1 MKFSYRIADSQEIE
15 IAFQLLKHAANRL
28 KLKGVNQWQY
38 WLNPIPEKIKW
49 IEDGFENN
57 EFNFILDGESI
68 IGMFRLLDKDE
79 LYWGVKDDCSNY
91 LHSLV
96 IIDDYVGLNIGR
108 DILIQVI
115 ENSKKQGVSFF
126 RLDCNASNP
135 KLCRFYENIG
145 FKKVGEV
152 DMPHSLNNLY
162 QIEF

>member
-1 MKFSYRIADSQEIE
+1 MKFSYRIADSHEIE

-38 WLNPIPEKIKW
+38 WLKPIPEKIKW

-115 ENSKKQGVSFF
+115 ENSKKQGISFF